1 GPRGGG
7 RRPRGGRG
15 GGPAGGDAGAPP
27 GHRVKRKQLEQAPE
41 LRAGRQIAQDRAGDR
56 TRHDRARDHHL
67 WDADEIEPDERAPH
81 EQEEL
86 QLEGHANSSSGTARA
101 VGTSWAVISTPCA
114 ASARSLAAS
123 ASLR

>member
-1 GPRGGG
+1 GG
-7 RRPRGGRG
+7 RRAHGAVG
-15 GGPAGGDAGAPP
+15 GGAGHGVPVGPQRQPVELKPP
-27 GHRVKRKQLEQAPE
+27 ERAPE
-41 LRAGRQIAQDRAGDR
+41 LRAGPGPARYRAGAR